1 MVSLLQQWLTKQAA
15 QRPEAVALVLKQERV
30 TYGELEA
37 DSNRLARLLQAAGC
51 RRGDRVCFLMP
62 KTPAALLSQ
71 LAILKADCTYVPL
84 DAGSPAPRLAKI
96 VEACE
101 PRVILA
107 AGPVVKLLDELLAEV
122 QIDVKPQIGWL
133 GDEAP
138 ANNQFV
144 VSFAR
149 AAAQSYSD
157 AGLSYQNSS
166 ADPAH
171 ILFTSGSTGVPK
183 GVVITHANV
192 IHYVEWAVSYFGTTA
207 TDRVSGHPPLH
218 FDLST
223 YDIFGAFAAGAEL
236 HLIPAELS
244 LLPNKLADYIRTA
257 ELTQWFSVPS
267 LLNYMAKLDAVK
279 PNDFPALKHVL
290 WCGEVFPTPG
300 LRYWMQRL
308 PHAQFT
314 NLYGPTE
321 ATIASSYYTLPACP
335 ASDDAPVPIGR
346 PCAGEELLVL
356 DGALKPLPVG
366 EIGDLYIGGVG
377 LSPGYWRDVEKT
389 AAAFVP
395 DPRHLGHLGHP
406 DDPQRRI
413 YRTGDLARLGDDGLV
428 YFLGRADSQI
438 KSRGYRIEL
447 GEIETAL
454 NALGW
459 LRECAVVAIETGGFE
474 GALICCAYVAP
485 NSEITS
491 AGLRQALS
499 AKLPGYMLPA
509 RWLALASLPKNVNG
523 KIDRRQLKEEFQAQA
538 HAASAK

>member
-1 MVSLLQQWLTKQAA
+1 MVSLLQQWLTKQAE
-15 QRPEAVALVLKQERV
+15 QRAEAVAVVLKKERV
-30 TYGELEA
+30 TYGELEE

-62 KTPAALLSQ
+62 KAPAAILSQ
-71 LAILKADCTYVPL
+71 LAILKADCIYVPL
-84 DAGSPAPRLAKI
+84 DASSPAPRLAKI
-96 VEACE
+96 VEVGA
-101 PRVILA
+101 PRVILG
-107 AGPVVKLLDELLAEV
+107 AGPVAKLLDELLAEV
-122 QIDVKPQIGWL
+122 AIADKPLIGWL
-133 GDEAP
+133 GEAAP
-138 ANNQFV
+138 ANNQFTI
-144 VSFAR
+144 SFVR
-149 AAAQSYSD
+149 TDAQSYSD
-157 AGLSYQNSS
+157 TSLSYQNSS

-171 ILFTSGSTGVPK
+171 IIFTSGSTGMPK

-192 IHYVEWAVSYFGTTA
+192 MQYVEWAVSYFGTTA
-207 TDRVSGHPPLH
+207 ADRVSGHSPLH

-223 YDIFGAFAAGAEL
+223 YDIFGAFAAGAQI
-236 HLIPAELS
+236 HLIPAELN
-244 LLPNKLADYIRTA
+244 LLPQKLADYVRTA

-279 PNDFPALKHVL
+279 PNDFPSLKRLL
-290 WCGEVFPTPG
+290 WCGEVFPTPS

-308 PHAQFT
+308 PHVQFT

-335 ASDDAPVPIGR
+335 ASDDEPVPIGE
-346 PCAGEELLVL
+346 PCAGEALLVL
-356 DGALKPLPVG
+356 DGEMKPVPVG

-377 LSPGYWRDVEKT
+377 LSPGYWRDLEKT

-395 DPRHLGHLGHP
+395 DPR
-406 DDPQRRI
+406 DPQQRI
-413 YRTGDLARLGDDGLV
+413 YRTGDLARLGEDGQV

-454 NALGW
+454 NALGL

-474 GALICCAYVAP
+474 GTLICCAYVP
-485 NSEITS
+485 LS
-491 AGLRQALS
+491 ATQSGEVKPVSLRQALS

-509 RWLALASLPKNVNG
+509 RWLDLARMPKNANG
-523 KIDRRQLKEEFQAQA
+523 KIDRRQLKEEFQAHA
-538 HAASAK
+538 NAASAK